1 MWASQIEAGG
11 DLPWFSSLKCPIGMP
26 MWHLSNIP
34 FESAIQISVGLVFS
48 LFNVPNRAI
57 PSSSL
62 HE

>member
-1 MWASQIEAGG
+1 
-11 DLPWFSSLKCPIGMP
+11 

-34 FESAIQISVGLVFS
+34 FESAIKISVGLVFS
-48 LFNVPNRAI
+48 LLNVSNRAI